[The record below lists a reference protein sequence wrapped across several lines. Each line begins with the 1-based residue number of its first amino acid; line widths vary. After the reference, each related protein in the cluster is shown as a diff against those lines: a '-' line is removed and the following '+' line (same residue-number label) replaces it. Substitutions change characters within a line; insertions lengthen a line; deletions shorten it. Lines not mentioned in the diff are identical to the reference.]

1 MTADH
6 IPHRNAEFAQQ
17 LVQRLCEA
25 GCAGFVVS
33 PGSRNTPIVMAAA
46 NTPIPIEVVV
56 DERSAGFF
64 ALGWAKAA
72 REPIALVCTS
82 GSAGAHY
89 LPAVIEARESG
100 VPLIVVTADRP
111 PEHQDIGAPQTTF
124 QDGFYQRHIK
134 GYLGIA
140 AADDKGALEK
150 LPELASLVATVT
162 QGKPGPVHL
171 NIGFREPL
179 WEASPRALPV
189 EQLIESPEPTLPA
202 DELPE
207 LPRTRRGLVVAGPI
221 QEAHPD
227 AQAAAQAVIQMARR
241 LGWPVLAD
249 IASGLRQGPE
259 NSASLVSGY
268 DLLLRSETVRSALE
282 PDFVLH
288 IGRMP
293 TSKTLFTWLQTLED
307 KATPVWNISTDGQ
320 AHTLASKPRIIRTSW
335 RRLANY
341 CQGVASDAIPES
353 DWIEGWRKAET
364 ITQEVIA
371 EQTADVPIWEGEIS
385 AIASRIPR
393 KGRLILASGMA
404 IRDAD
409 SYASKLPA
417 GSECLVNRGVNGIDG
432 LIATAAGV
440 AAQDPSRQVRLII
453 GDLAFQHDIG
463 SLAAAAAQPNL
474 DIVVINNGGGGIF
487 EFLPIRQATDKF
499 DRFFLTPQNLN
510 IAAVTAGFGI
520 VSCRCESASELELVL
535 TGAKTGCRVIEVIV
549 DRQHNVNIH
558 KTIGSAVTA
567 RLNEE
572 FLLEQVD
579 GEGNATPGGGLEPG
593 KRLSGH

>member
-1 MTADH
+1 MTADN
-6 IPHRNAEFAQQ
+6 IPQRNAEFAQQ
-17 LVQRLCEA
+17 LVQLLCEA

-46 NTPIPIEVVV
+46 NTTTPIEVIL

-72 REPIALVCTS
+72 KEPIALVCTS
-82 GSAGAHY
+82 GTAGANY
-89 LPAVIEARESG
+89 LPAVIEARETG

-111 PEHQDIGAPQTTF
+111 PEHQDIGAPQTTV

-134 GYLGIA
+134 GYLAIP
-140 AADDKGALEK
+140 AADDKQALEK
-150 LPELASLVATVT
+150 LPELASVVT
-162 QGKPGPVHL
+162 KVRQGKPGPVHL

-179 WEASPRALPV
+179 WEAAPRALPIEKSV
-189 EQLIESPEPTLPA
+189 EPASSTQPMDELPTLP
-202 DELPE
+202 E
-207 LPRTRRGLVVAGPI
+207 TRRGLVVAGPI

-227 AQAAAQAVIQMARR
+227 AQAAAQAVVQLARG

-249 IASGLRQGPE
+249 ISSGLRQIPG
-259 NSASLVSGY
+259 NSANVISGY
-268 DLLLRSETVRSALE
+268 DLLLRSEKVRTALE

-293 TSKTLFTWLQTLED
+293 TSKTLFTWLQALED
-307 KATPVWNISTDGQ
+307 KGTPVWNMSTDGQ
-320 AHTLASKPRIIRTSW
+320 AHTLASKPRLLRTSW

-341 CQGVASDAIPES
+341 CQASITEPRPDS
-353 DWIEGWRKAET
+353 DWIDIWRKAET
-364 ITQEVIA
+364 ITSEVIG
-371 EQTADVPIWEGEIS
+371 EQTADVAIWEGQVS
-385 AIASRIPR
+385 SIATKLPR

-409 SYASKLPA
+409 SYASKLPPD
-417 GSECLVNRGVNGIDG
+417 SECLVNRGVNGIDG

-440 AAQDPSRQVRLII
+440 AAQDRTRQVRLLI

-510 IAAVTAGFGI
+510 IPAVTSGFGI
-520 VSCRCESASELELVL
+520 VSFRCESASELELVL
-535 TGAKTGCRVIEVIV
+535 SGARTGCRVTEVIV

-558 KTIGSAVTA
+558 KSIGAAVIA
-567 RLNEE
+567 RLDEE
-572 FLLEQVD
+572 FKLEQVD

>member
-1 MTADH
+1 MNADN

-46 NTPIPIEVVV
+46 NTTSPIEVIL

-72 REPIALVCTS
+72 RQPIALVCTS
-82 GSAGAHY
+82 GSAGANY
-89 LPAVIEARESG
+89 LPAVIEARETG

-124 QDGFYQRHIK
+124 QDGFYHRHAK

-140 AADDKGALEK
+140 AADDEQALGK
-150 LPELASLVATVT
+150 LPELAKLAASARE
-162 QGKPGPVHL
+162 GKPGPVHL

-179 WEASPRALPV
+179 WEAAPRALPV
-189 EQLIESPEPTLPA
+189 DQAIESAGPTLNF

-207 LPRTRRGLVVAGPI
+207 MPGTGRGLVVAGPI
-221 QEAHPD
+221 QEAHPE
-227 AQAAAQAVIQMARR
+227 AQAAAQAVMQMANR

-249 IASGLRQGPE
+249 IASGLRQGA
-259 NSASLVSGY
+259 NDSTHLVSHY
-268 DLLLRSETVRSALE
+268 DLLLRSEKVRAALA

-307 KATPVWNISTDGQ
+307 GGTEVWNLSSDGQ
-320 AHTLASKPRIIRTSW
+320 AHSLASNPRVIRTSW

-341 CQGVASDAIPES
+341 CQGVLPGSSPDS
-353 DWIEGWRKAET
+353 DWIDRWKMAER
-364 ITQEVIA
+364 ITSGVVSEQIA
-371 EQTADVPIWEGEIS
+371 DAGTWEGGIA
-385 AIASRIPR
+385 AIATRIPR
-393 KGRLILASGMA
+393 KGRLVLASGMA

-409 SYASKLPA
+409 SYASKLPQ

-440 AAQDPSRQVRLII
+440 AAQDRSRLVRLLI

-510 IAAVTAGFGI
+510 IPAVTAGFGI
-520 VSCRCESASELELVL
+520 VSCRCESAGELELVL
-535 TGAKTGCRVIEVIV
+535 SGAKSGCRVTEVIV

-558 KTIGSAVTA
+558 KSIGAAVIA
-567 RLNEE
+567 RLDEE
-572 FLLEQVD
+572 FKLEQVN

-593 KRLSGH
+593 KRLSRH